1 MAWCAHRR
9 RRSSIVPLYC
19 SQIRVSRRCVPYLE
33 PGGAPCPSRNSRR
46 RVGWPGPTGLTATTT
61 SRRRGLTCLRSVRRV
76 RAAPRDLAI
85 RPVRRVRAAPRDLA
99 IRLVRRVRAAPRE
112 PAIRPVLAAHPVL
125 SVRPVL
131 AIRPVLSVCSVPS
144 VPAAPLHPLTPLS
157 TPAPTAAP
165 VTSAILVRMLAA
177 LAHTG
182 SPIRFRT
189 NRFRS
194 GPSGMNPRTTPRPPR
209 RPGPASPA
217 GGRCGPRR
225 AGGGGGTT

>member
-1 MAWCAHRR
+1 MAWCAHRS

-19 SQIRVSRRCVPYLE
+19 SQIRVSRRYVPYLE
-33 PGGAPCPSRNSRR
+33 PGGAPCPSRNFRR
-46 RVGWPGPTGLTATTT
+46 RVGWAGPTGLTATTT
-61 SRRRGLTCLRSVRRV
+61 SRRRGLICLRSFRRA
-76 RAAPRDLAI
+76 RAAPRDPSI
-85 RPVRRVRAAPRDLA
+85 RPVRRARAASQDPS
-99 IRLVRRVRAAPRE
+99 I
-112 PAIRPVLAAHPVL
+112 
-125 SVRPVL
+125 RPVL
-131 AIRPVLSVCSVPS
+131 AIRLVPG
-144 VPAAPLHPLTPLS
+144 VPAAPLHLLTPLF

-165 VTSAILVRMLAA
+165 VTSAILVYVLAA

-225 AGGGGGTT
+225 AGGGGGTTWAAARSSWSRRCSRWYC